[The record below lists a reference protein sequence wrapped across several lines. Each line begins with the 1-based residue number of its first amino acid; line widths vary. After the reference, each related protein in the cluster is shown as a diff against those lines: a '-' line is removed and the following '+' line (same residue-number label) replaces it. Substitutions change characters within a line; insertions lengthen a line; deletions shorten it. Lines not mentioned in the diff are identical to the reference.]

1 MINYIQVRALVND
14 HLHELS
20 GVLRSRVNA
29 PLHANPELG
38 YQEHF
43 AHDTITTFLGEL
55 QPKVEISKKT
65 YGLETSFEARFGSG
79 GRLVIFCAEYDAL
92 PGIGHACGHNLIAT
106 SSVAAFL
113 ATAHALAQLQIP
125 GRVRLLGTPAEE
137 GGGGKAKLIDAGAF
151 DPPEDVAAAIM
162 AHPVGAH
169 QILAKDD
176 EVGLAA
182 PILVANHKFQVEF
195 HGKTAHAGGEPWEGR
210 NALDAAVSAYN
221 NVALL
226 KKQTRPDDNIHG
238 IIEDG
243 GVAPAIIPGYT
254 RMSWAVRSPT
264 SERSELLAARVKKCM
279 EAGALASG
287 CTVNYIDSPTYQD
300 LRANN
305 TLCQAYVE
313 EMACFGNNVFLKQRM
328 EFPAS
333 TDMGNVSYHVPS
345 FHGTFV
351 ASTLG
356 VPIHSPKFT
365 AEAATDE
372 AHAAAI
378 ECGKGMAM
386 LALRVLADDQVAT
399 GAREDF
405 KKS

>member
-1 MINYIQVRALVND
+1 MIDYNRARGIVSDYLKD
-14 HLHELS
+14 LS
-20 GVLRSRVNA
+20 GALRSQVNA

-43 AHDTITTFLGEL
+43 AHDTITAFLERAE
-55 QPKVEISKKT
+55 PKLEISKRT

-79 GRLVIFCAEYDAL
+79 GPLVIFCAEYDAL

-113 ATAHALAQLQIP
+113 ATAHTLAQLQIQ

-137 GGGGKAKLIDAGAF
+137 GSGGKVKLIEDGAF

-169 QILAKDD
+169 QILVKGD

-182 PILVANHKFQVEF
+182 AILVANHKFQVEF

-210 NALDAAVSAYN
+210 NALDAAVAAYN
-221 NVALL
+221 NVALM

-243 GVAPAIIPGYT
+243 GVTPAIIPGYS

-264 SERSELLAARVKKCM
+264 YERSKLLADRVKQCM

-305 TLCQAYVE
+305 TLCQTYAD
-313 EMACFGNNVFLKQRM
+313 EMAGLGNNVFLKQRM
-328 EFPAS
+328 DFPAS
-333 TDMGNVSYHVPS
+333 TDMGNVSYYVPT

-351 ASTLG
+351 ASTAG

-365 AEAATDE
+365 TEAATDE
-372 AHAAAI
+372 AHVATI

-386 LALRVLADDQVAT
+386 LALRVLTDDKVAT
-399 GAREDF
+399 GARADF
-405 KKS
+405 AKQ

>member
-14 HLHELS
+14 YLHELS
-20 GVLRSRVNA
+20 GVLRSQVNA

-43 AHDTITTFLGEL
+43 AHDTITAFLGEL

-65 YGLETSFEARFGSG
+65 YGLETSFEAIFGSG
-79 GRLVIFCAEYDAL
+79 GRLVIFGAEYDAL

-113 ATAHALAQLQIP
+113 ATAHALSQLQIP
-125 GRVRLLGTPAEE
+125 GR
-137 GGGGKAKLIDAGAF
+137 
-151 DPPEDVAAAIM
+151 
-162 AHPVGAH
+162 
-169 QILAKDD
+169 ILAKDD
-176 EVGLAA
+176 EVDLAA

-238 IIEDG
+238 IIKDD

-264 SERSELLAARVKKCM
+264 SEQSELLAARVKKCM

-287 CTVNYIDSPTYQD
+287 CTVNFIDSPTYQD
-300 LRANN
+300 LRVNN
-305 TLCQAYVE
+305 TLCQTYIE
-313 EMACFGNNVFLKQRM
+313 EMACFGNNVFPKQRM
-328 EFPAS
+328 GFPAS

-351 ASTLG
+351 
-356 VPIHSPKFT
+356 
-365 AEAATDE
+365 
-372 AHAAAI
+372 
-378 ECGKGMAM
+378 
-386 LALRVLADDQVAT
+386 
-399 GAREDF
+399 DF
-405 KKS
+405 DPGRSNS